1 MDCREYRAKER
12 ITAFGKADDFA
23 TYAIFLGGE
32 LKGYKGGVGEGMRTG
47 GENIKSDR
55 ANK

>member
-1 MDCREYRAKER
+1 MDGREYGAKER

-23 TYAIFLGGE
+23 TDAILFGGE
-32 LKGYKGGVGEGMRTG
+32 LKGYEGGVGEGMRTG